1 MRSTH
6 VGKWPAS
13 DLPECPLHVRYRGQ
27 SGHDADWLSL
37 PSLTRSRHE
46 RIPPRLR
53 PFLSSWHHRA
63 GIEVSD
69 RRGDTLEIGVKNGN
83 AARVGR
89 V

>member
-1 MRSTH
+1 MALRVILRRRMTSVANGAHRKSIGSH
-6 VGKWPAS
+6 VSQRAT
-13 DLPECPLHVRYRGQ
+13 LV
-27 SGHDADWLSL
+27 
-37 PSLTRSRHE
+37 TRSRHE

-69 RRGDTLEIGVKNGN
+69 RRGNTLEIGVKNGN